1 MQIKFEQPLI
11 FVNKEWLILN
21 MVYKGA
27 TSRVRGK
34 VIITK
39 VVIQEFRTRQD
50 IIEVNA
56 DRFDVTKRLNHRG
69 SKMLRNTN

>member
-1 MQIKFEQPLI
+1 
-11 FVNKEWLILN
+11 

-34 VIITK
+34 VITK
-39 VVIQEFRTRQD
+39 VVTQEFKTRQD

-56 DRFDVTKRLNHRG
+56 DRFDVTKSSETQTNTAHILVLN
-69 SKMLRNTN
+69 L

>member
-1 MQIKFEQPLI
+1 MQIKFEQPLK

-34 VIITK
+34 VITK
-39 VVIQEFRTRQD
+39 VVTQEFKTRQD

>member
-1 MQIKFEQPLI
+1 
-11 FVNKEWLILN
+11 

-56 DRFDVTKRLNHRG
+56 DRFDVTKWLNH
-69 SKMLRNTN
+69 L

>member
-1 MQIKFEQPLI
+1 MQIKFEQPLK

-34 VIITK
+34 VITK
-39 VVIQEFRTRQD
+39 VVTQEFKTRQD

-56 DRFDVTKRLNHRG
+56 DRFDVTKWLNH
-69 SKMLRNTN
+69 L

>member
-34 VIITK
+34 VITK
-39 VVIQEFRTRQD
+39 VVTQEFKTRQD

-56 DRFDVTKRLNHRG
+56 DRFDVTKWLNH
-69 SKMLRNTN
+69 L